1 MKTRLEEHY
10 NKSIHPAMVEKF
22 KYKNKHEVPKLT
34 KVIINIGV
42 GEAVKDSKKI
52 DAAIKD
58 ITSISGQNL
67 LLRVLKKL

>member
-42 GEAVKDSKKI
+42 GEAVKDSKK
-52 DAAIKD
+52 
-58 ITSISGQNL
+58 
-67 LLRVLKKL
+67 